1 MSKTMQVSNR
11 NERSVSDN
19 GRWIW
24 RSIQAVFWLIG
35 LGIFLLLVFFPKIG
49 IHAFWDV
56 LIPVAPALFVLGTGF
71 WRNVCPLGTVS
82 LFPRHFGFSKR
93 IRLKLEWQGIF
104 HLIGVCL
111 LFLIVPLRHLVF
123 DTDGRATAVL
133 LALTSVA
140 AFAAGYFFE
149 WKSGWCSGLCPVHPV
164 ERLYGQKVLFS
175 LPNAHCEQCHNCV
188 IPCPDST
195 PGMNPSKAKM
205 RWSQRFSSDL
215 LTGGLPGFIWAWFH
229 VPDFAGAAG
238 WKEVLTAYGLPW
250 MGLLASYGIFR
261 VLRHWFGENHKP
273 ILISSFAAAAL
284 ISYYWYRI
292 PALVGYG
299 LFPGN
304 GMLVNLR
311 GIVPAWS
318 LLPVQIGVLMFFTW
332 WLVFRKTVAQEWV
345 TRPPFARM
353 VKQIVGEDA
362 NNGEKP

>member
-1 MSKTMQVSNR
+1 MSKTLQVSNR

-19 GRWIW
+19 SRWIW
-24 RSIQAVFWLIG
+24 RCIQTLFWLVG

-82 LFPRHFGFSKR
+82 LFPRHFGFSKSK
-93 IRLKLEWQGIF
+93 RLKLEWQGIF
-104 HLIGVCL
+104 HLTGVCL

-133 LALTSVA
+133 LALTSVV
-140 AFAAGYFFE
+140 AFMAGYFFE

-188 IPCPDST
+188 IPSPDST

-215 LTGGLPGFIWAWFH
+215 LIGGLPGFIWAWFH
-229 VPDFAGAAG
+229 VPDFAGVVR
-238 WKEVLTAYGLPW
+238 WKEILTAYGLPW
-250 MGLLASYGIFR
+250 TGLLTSFGIFL
-261 VLRHWFGENHKP
+261 VLRFMLEEKHRP
-273 ILISSFAAAAL
+273 VLVSSFAAAA
-284 ISYYWYRI
+284 ITSYYWYRI

-318 LLPVQIGVLMFFTW
+318 LLPVQTGLLVFFTW
-332 WLVFRKTVAQEWV
+332 WLVFRKTVAREWV

-353 VKQIVGEDA
+353 VKQMVGEDA
-362 NNGEKP
+362 NND